1 MTVFVSDRFNSVT
14 DPKMPFLSAAL
25 DPLEVQQRFTEYL
38 PIVENAQLQKI
49 EVIRHKPGRR
59 CLIEYELINNHGQT
73 ITLIGK
79 IRAKGTDFNSY
90 ELQKLLWETGFA
102 DDSADGISVTQPV
115 GIIPE
120 WQMWL
125 QRKVQGAFAPGVG
138 GAIATQFL
146 TQTNTSF
153 LAKRIAEVAHKL
165 HQTNISPCRSHS
177 MSDELRILNER
188 IPLVMQQYPE
198 WKKPLEKILAAS
210 NHLGENTPELK
221 HCGIHRDFY
230 PDQVIINGSRLYLID
245 LDLYCEG
252 NPAIDIGNFI
262 AHIKEYSLRILGNS
276 EALHDWETALTERFL
291 QLTSDKFKTPIESYI
306 TLTLVRHIHI
316 STQFLERRPFTKAL
330 LNLCGQ
336 RLHIRNAS

>member
-14 DPKMPFLSAAL
+14 DSKMPFLSAAL

-38 PIVENAQLQKI
+38 PTFQNSQLQKI
-49 EVIRHKPGRR
+49 EVMRHKPGRR
-59 CLIEYELINNHGQT
+59 CLIEYELLNNHGQT

-90 ELQKLLWETGFA
+90 ELQKSLWQKGFA
-102 DDSADGISVTQPV
+102 DDSADGISVPQPV

-125 QRKVQGAFAPGVG
+125 QRKVQGA
-138 GAIATQFL
+138 IATQLL
-146 TQTNTSF
+146 TQTNTIF

-165 HQTNISPCRSHS
+165 HQTNIPPRRSHT

-188 IPLVMQQYPE
+188 ILLVIQQYPE
-198 WKKPLEKILAAS
+198 WKKRLEQILVAS
-210 NHLGENTPELK
+210 NHLGENTPEQK

-230 PDQVIINGSRLYLID
+230 PDQVIVNGSRLYLID

-262 AHIKEYSLRILGNS
+262 GHIKEYSLRILGNS
-276 EALHDWETALTERFL
+276 EALHDWETALTERFI
-291 QLTSDKFKTPIESYI
+291 QLTSEEFKTSIESYA

-316 STQFLERRPFTKAL
+316 STQFLERRPFTKIL
-330 LNLCGQ
+330 LNLCEQ

>member
-1 MTVFVSDRFNSVT
+1 MTVFVSDHFNTVT
-14 DPKMPFLSAAL
+14 DSKMPFLSAAL
-25 DPLEVQQRFTEYL
+25 DPLEVQQRFTHHL

-49 EVIRHKPGRR
+49 QVIRHKPGRR
-59 CLIEYELINNHGQT
+59 CLIEYELLNNHGQP

-90 ELQKLLWETGFA
+90 ELQKSLWQKGFA
-102 DDSADGISVTQPV
+102 DDSADGISVPQPV

-125 QRKVQGAFAPGVG
+125 QRKVQGA
-138 GAIATQFL
+138 IATQFL
-146 TQTNTSF
+146 TQTNTIF
-153 LAKRIAEVAHKL
+153 LAKLIAEVAHKL
-165 HQTNISPCRSHS
+165 HQTNIPPRRSHT

-188 IPLVMQQYPE
+188 IPLVIQQYPE
-198 WKKPLEKILAAS
+198 LKKRLEQILAAS

-221 HCGIHRDFY
+221 NCGIHRDFY

-262 AHIKEYSLRILGNS
+262 GHIKEYSLRILGNS
-276 EALHDWETALTERFL
+276 EALSDWETALTERFL
-291 QLTSDKFKTPIESYI
+291 QLTSDKFNTAIQSYV

-316 STQFLERRPFTKAL
+316 STQFLERRPFTEAL
-330 LNLCGQ
+330 LNLCEQ
-336 RLHIRNAS
+336 RLHIAVLNHL

>member
-14 DPKMPFLSAAL
+14 DSKMPFLSAAL
-25 DPLEVQQRFTEYL
+25 DPLKVQQRFTQYL

-49 EVIRHKPGRR
+49 QVIRHKPGRR
-59 CLIEYELINNHGQT
+59 CLIEYELLNNHGQT

-90 ELQKLLWETGFA
+90 ELQKYLWQKGFA
-102 DDSADGISVTQPV
+102 DDSADGISVPQPI

-125 QRKVQGAFAPGVG
+125 QRKVQGA
-138 GAIATQFL
+138 IATQFL
-146 TQTNTSF
+146 TQTNTIF

-165 HQTNISPCRSHS
+165 HQTNIPPCRSHA

-198 WKKPLEKILAAS
+198 WKKRLEQILAAS

-221 HCGIHRDFY
+221 RCGIHRDFY
-230 PDQVIINGSRLYLID
+230 PDQVIINRSRLYLID

-276 EALHDWETALTERFL
+276 EALHNWETALTKRFI
-291 QLTSDKFKTPIESYI
+291 QLTNEEFKTSIESYI

-316 STQFLERRPFTKAL
+316 STQFLERRSFTETL
-330 LNLCGQ
+330 LNLCEQ
-336 RLHIRNAS
+336 RLHIKNAS

>member
-14 DPKMPFLSAAL
+14 DLKMPFLSAAL
-25 DPLEVQQRFTEYL
+25 DPLEVQQRFTQYL

-49 EVIRHKPGRR
+49 QVIRHKPGRR
-59 CLIEYELINNHGQT
+59 CLIEYELLNNHGQT

-90 ELQKLLWETGFA
+90 ELQKSLWQKGFA
-102 DDSADGISVTQPV
+102 DDSADGISVPQPV

-125 QRKVQGAFAPGVG
+125 QRKVQGAF
-138 GAIATQFL
+138 ATQFL

-165 HQTNISPCRSHS
+165 HQTNISPRRSHT

-198 WKKPLEKILAAS
+198 WKKRLEQILAAS
-210 NHLGENTPELK
+210 NYLGENTPEQK

-276 EALHDWETALTERFL
+276 EALSDWETALTEKFI
-291 QLTSDKFKTPIESYI
+291 QLTSEEFKTSIESYV
-306 TLTLVRHIHI
+306 TLTLVRHIYI
-316 STQFLERRPFTKAL
+316 STQFLERRFSTETL
-330 LNLCGQ
+330 LNLCEQ
-336 RLHIRNAS
+336 RLHIRNV

>member
-14 DPKMPFLSAAL
+14 DSKMPFLSAAL
-25 DPLEVQQRFTEYL
+25 DPLEVQQRFTQYL

-49 EVIRHKPGRR
+49 QVIRHKPGRR
-59 CLIEYELINNHGQT
+59 CLIEYELLNNYGQT

-90 ELQKLLWETGFA
+90 ELQKSLWQKGFA
-102 DDSADGISVTQPV
+102 DDSADGISVPQPV

-125 QRKVQGAFAPGVG
+125 QRKVQ

-165 HQTNISPCRSHS
+165 HQTNIPPRRSHT

-210 NHLGENTPELK
+210 NHLGENTLELK

-262 AHIKEYSLRILGNS
+262 GHIKEYSLRILGNS
-276 EALHDWETALTERFL
+276 EALRDWETALSERFL
-291 QLTSDKFKTPIESYI
+291 QLTSDKYKTPIESYI

-316 STQFLERRPFTKAL
+316 STQFLERRPFTEAL
-330 LNLCGQ
+330 LNLCEQ
-336 RLHIRNAS
+336 RLHIRSAT

>member
-14 DPKMPFLSAAL
+14 DLKMPFLSAAI
-25 DPLEVQQRFTEYL
+25 DPLEVQERFSEYL
-38 PIVENAQLQKI
+38 PTFQNAQLQKI
-49 EVIRHKPGRR
+49 QVIRHKLGRR
-59 CLIEYELINNHGQT
+59 CLIEYELLNNHGQT

-90 ELQKLLWETGFA
+90 ELQKSLWQKGFA
-102 DDSADGISVTQPV
+102 DDSADGISVPQPV

-125 QRKVQGAFAPGVG
+125 QRKVQGA
-138 GAIATQFL
+138 IATQFL
-146 TQTNTSF
+146 PQTNTSF

-165 HQTNISPCRSHS
+165 HQINITPRRSHTV
-177 MSDELRILNER
+177 SDELRILNER
-188 IPLVMQQYPE
+188 IPLVIQEYPE
-198 WKKPLEKILAAS
+198 WKERLEQILAAS
-210 NHLGENTPELK
+210 NYLGKNTLEQK

-276 EALHDWETALTERFL
+276 EALSDWETALTEKFI
-291 QLTSDKFKTPIESYI
+291 QLTSEEFKTSIESYV
-306 TLTLVRHIHI
+306 TLTLVRHIYI
-316 STQFLERRPFTKAL
+316 STQFLERRFFTETL
-330 LNLCGQ
+330 LKLCEQ
-336 RLHIRNAS
+336 RLHIRNV

>member
-1 MTVFVSDRFNSVT
+1 MSVFVSDRFNSVT
-14 DPKMPFLSAAL
+14 DPKMPFLSAAI
-25 DPLEVQQRFTEYL
+25 DPLEVQQRFTQYL

-49 EVIRHKPGRR
+49 QVIRHKPGRR
-59 CLIEYELINNHGQT
+59 CLIEYELLNNYGQT

-90 ELQKLLWETGFA
+90 ELQKSLWQTGFA
-102 DDSADGISVTQPV
+102 DDSADGISVPQPV

-125 QRKVQGAFAPGVG
+125 QRKVQGA
-138 GAIATQFL
+138 IATQFL
-146 TQTNTSF
+146 TQTNTIF

-165 HQTNISPCRSHS
+165 HQTNITPRRSHT
-177 MSDELRILNER
+177 MSDEMRILNER

-198 WKKPLEKILAAS
+198 WKKRLEQILAAS
-210 NHLGENTPELK
+210 NHLGENTPEQK

-276 EALHDWETALTERFL
+276 EALSDWETALTEKFI
-291 QLTSDKFKTPIESYI
+291 QLTSEEFKTSIESYV

-316 STQFLERRPFTKAL
+316 STQFLERRFSTEAL
-330 LNLCGQ
+330 LNLCEQ
-336 RLHIRNAS
+336 RLYVRNAS